1 LTIDAATPHPPGSI
15 RPSAGTRARRVAGSP
30 AIRTIV
36 RRLLWAIPL
45 LFVVTA
51 TSFVLVALTPGDAA
65 RSMVGADAPEDV
77 YFRLR
82 HSLGLDLPLYE
93 QYWRWLT
100 HSLHGDFGISVVSG
114 ESVTHVI
121 DSRLPVTL
129 SLIAGGLVVTMLI
142 GVGIGVFSAT
152 RGGTIGRAVDGFA
165 LLGFALPSFW
175 VGAVLIEM
183 FAVKRHWLPAT
194 GYVPLATSPRSWARS
209 LVLPVTA
216 LALHSVAAIAKQ
228 TREAMLDALGSE
240 YIRMAWASGLSR
252 RSIVY
257 RHALRNASIRV
268 VTILGLLVVGL
279 LGGTVYVES
288 VFALPGLGS
297 LAVTSATQHDLPM
310 IQGIVV
316 YFVVI
321 VVAVNLVID
330 LAYTWLDPRVRTE

>member
-1 LTIDAATPHPPGSI
+1 MIDAASPHPPAS
-15 RPSAGTRARRVAGSP
+15 VSP
-30 AIRTIV
+30 AGALRAHHVVRNPAVRTIV

-65 RSMVGADAPEDV
+65 RSMVGADAPEEV
-77 YFRLR
+77 YLRLR

-100 HSLHGDFGISVVSG
+100 HAVRGDFGISVVSG

-129 SLIAGGLVVTMLI
+129 SLIAGGLLVTMLL

-152 RGGTIGRAVDGFA
+152 RGGAIGRAVDGFA

-175 VGAVLIEM
+175 VGAVLIAI
-183 FAVKRHWLPAT
+183 FAVKLHWLPAT
-194 GYVPLATSPRSWARS
+194 GYVPLATSPRSWALS

-240 YIRMAWASGLSR
+240 YIRMAWASGLSPR
-252 RSIVY
+252 AIVY

-297 LAVTSATQHDLPM
+297 LAVSSATQHDIPV

-321 VVAVNLVID
+321 VVVVNLVID